1 MMKSM
6 DTMKKMDRHGFLRA
20 ALVVGGAAAL
30 IYLLRPPV
38 PILSGGD
45 IEPIAVGG
53 AILVV
58 TFGYVL
64 FALLAITAAAL
75 SLITLTLL
83 AAQIIDRT
91 HSGLTPREL

>member
-1 MMKSM
+1 M
-6 DTMKKMDRHGFLRA
+6 TTIKKIDRHGVLRA
-20 ALVVGGAAAL
+20 ALVVSCSAAL
-30 IYLLRPPV
+30 IYLLRPPL

-64 FALLAITAAAL
+64 FALLAMTAAAL
-75 SLITLTLL
+75 WLIALTFL